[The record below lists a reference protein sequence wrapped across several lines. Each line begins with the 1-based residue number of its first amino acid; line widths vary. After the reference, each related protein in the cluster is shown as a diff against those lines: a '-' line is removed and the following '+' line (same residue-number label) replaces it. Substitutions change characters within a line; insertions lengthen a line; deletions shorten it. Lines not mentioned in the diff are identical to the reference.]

1 MSRGPALRAEMP
13 ADEKRKG
20 KAAVDLVGSQV
31 RGHCALPALSSS
43 PVPSRLPVTVADEV
57 RRPAWGES
65 PAHAASCACALCC
78 MTGSHSPRL
87 RAARCCAPW
96 SRMLFRAKLRTVQEL
111 MLSLSSSAPWRRPR
125 PRAERG
131 PRRRQV
137 GKSGAS
143 WIAQAL
149 LLALGSIAAALP
161 IIAAIFAAVIAAWLG
176 AVRHL
181 NAQMEARYT
190 RP

>member
-1 MSRGPALRAEMP
+1 VLRYVHAG
-13 ADEKRKG
+13 AACWH
-20 KAAVDLVGSQV
+20 AAVGRASAS
-31 RGHCALPALSSS
+31 ALTNTA
-43 PVPSRLPVTVADEV
+43 PV
-57 RRPAWGES
+57 
-65 PAHAASCACALCC
+65 CC
-78 MTGSHSPRL
+78 P
-87 RAARCCAPW
+87 P
-96 SRMLFRAKLRTVQEL
+96 
-111 MLSLSSSAPWRRPR
+111 

-190 RP
+190 